1 MDTAVNKINSL
12 ISQTYILVLGFR
24 PKINKL
30 IIQLIISG
38 HEKCHDENKT
48 GHWAESD
55 RERGD
60 LTRKVSLREYPY
72 CLSLTPLSTSV
83 LV

>member
-1 MDTAVNKINSL
+1 MISLKHSDEEAWNIKVLIDLPCTVLVTVDTAVNKINSL

-38 HEKCHDENKT
+38 HEK
-48 GHWAESD
+48 
-55 RERGD
+55 
-60 LTRKVSLREYPY
+60 LP
-72 CLSLTPLSTSV
+72 
-83 LV
+83 